1 MNRKTMEEIKEQLRA
16 PDSLVKRTKY
26 LMEAQRERVAAK
38 ANRQAR
44 HIGRRVALAGMCAA
58 LALVLAAPYLLQPG
72 HSGSLAE
79 NSGQVVQGSGSE
91 SPDGFAGFEL
101 TVLAAP
107 ASAGAGGKVQTGAAR
122 VSKLT
127 PALEIP
133 LADYSQL
140 MSSVPGLPIMI
151 ELMDEKQADEI
162 RVRAENGSLLTWDT
176 ESGKI
181 GRIGE
186 EYVIHKMQTNHSKL
200 FAGENSER
208 EIIYWGPGE
217 ENKSVI
223 VVTAYQEGKEVGS
236 QKICISKENGKY
248 YAALA

>member
-1 MNRKTMEEIKEQLRA
+1 MNRKAMDEIKEQLRA

-26 LMEAQRERVAAK
+26 LVEAQRERAAAK

-79 NSGQVVQGSGSE
+79 NSGQVVQGSE

-107 ASAGAGGKVQTGAAR
+107 ASAGAGGKVQTDAVR

-162 RVRAENGSLLTWDT
+162 RVRAENGSLLTWDI

-181 GRIGE
+181 GHNGK
-186 EYVIHKMQTNHSKL
+186 EYVVREMQTNHSKL
-200 FAGENSER
+200 FADENSDR
-208 EIIYWGPGE
+208 ETIYWSPGDE
-217 ENKSVI
+217 DKSVI
-223 VVTAYQEGKEVGS
+223 VVTAYQEGKVVGS

-248 YAALA
+248 YAVLA